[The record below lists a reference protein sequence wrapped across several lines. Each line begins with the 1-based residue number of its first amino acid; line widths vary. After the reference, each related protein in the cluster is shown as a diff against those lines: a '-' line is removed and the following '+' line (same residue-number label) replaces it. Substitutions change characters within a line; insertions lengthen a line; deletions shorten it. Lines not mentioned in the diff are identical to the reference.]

1 MSHPFTI
8 EIDNENYPAP
18 DKTMTAN
25 AILKLG
31 GLDPKE
37 NYLVQIKRGSRISYK
52 DKGEEKIDLFEGAK
66 FVSHYLGTTGV
77 SDDGTETTAQC

>member
-77 SDDGTETTAQC
+77 SGDRTEITARC

>member
-8 EIDNENYPAP
+8 EIDNENYAAP

-52 DKGEEKIDLFEGAK
+52 DKGEKPIDLFEGAK

-77 SDDGTETTAQC
+77 SGDRTETTVQC